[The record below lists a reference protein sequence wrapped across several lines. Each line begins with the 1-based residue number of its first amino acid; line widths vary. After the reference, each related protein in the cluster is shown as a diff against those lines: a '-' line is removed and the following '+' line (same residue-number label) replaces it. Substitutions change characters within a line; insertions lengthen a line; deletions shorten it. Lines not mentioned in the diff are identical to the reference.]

1 LSNFFSEHQTD
12 PATPQLCFASTQA
25 SRSRHLSFDLL
36 ELSAPIPAGILPRV
50 LRPKPGNR
58 PSIFRSSTRVTA
70 VLDRLAP
77 SLPEPPLDL
86 HGRRLNSVNTVKLC
100 NLALV
105 DVPKRQS
112 PRLVARP
119 PGPSV
124 QAQHPSFT
132 APGPSAQTRMT
143 FTFAAD
149 HRLRL
154 PRLRTTSQEAHCTT
168 RLTPWLVHKLNLT
181 CSIIDNHSSS
191 NSNHKGTY
199 PPCVR
204 TISTF
209 SISSF
214 NLILYM
220 AIYRELSRQKMT
232 VPFWACTSRF
242 RYDCGYIQIFC

>member
-1 LSNFFSEHQTD
+1 MSNFFSEHQTD

-25 SRSRHLSFDLL
+25 SRSRHMSFDLL
-36 ELSAPIPAGILPRV
+36 GLSAPIPAGILPRV

-132 APGPSAQTRMT
+132 APGPSARTRMT
-143 FTFAAD
+143 FTSASDFHACAPQAKKHVARHD
-149 HRLRL
+149 
-154 PRLRTTSQEAHCTT
+154 
-168 RLTPWLVHKLNLT
+168 
-181 CSIIDNHSSS
+181 
-191 NSNHKGTY
+191 
-199 PPCVR
+199 
-204 TISTF
+204 
-209 SISSF
+209 
-214 NLILYM
+214 
-220 AIYRELSRQKMT
+220 SRH
-232 VPFWACTSRF
+232 
-242 RYDCGYIQIFC
+242 G